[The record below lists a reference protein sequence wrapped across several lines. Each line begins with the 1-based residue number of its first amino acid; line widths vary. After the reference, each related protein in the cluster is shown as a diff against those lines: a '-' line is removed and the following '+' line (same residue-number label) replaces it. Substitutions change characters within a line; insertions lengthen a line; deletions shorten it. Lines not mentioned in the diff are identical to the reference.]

1 MEFWL
6 TFNLI
11 DSLFSCMY
19 DILLY
24 HIISRLSMQ
33 NFVVYKRKSFSD
45 LKFLQYRSTHVMTPC
60 AETERYQI
68 LSLKTFFLLHQ
79 KTTMIKFYFYFIWRK
94 GNHYIWVLIWKDV
107 DRDKFLL
114 YLLLECIDLFL
125 GWYYENSVF
134 KYMFIFIYR
143 RGITRLNVARATV
156 WLVRFWQIYKNK
168 NAKNGMRWTKIK
180 LFSYHYFT
188 NFEFSSTSFIF
199 KLCERIDDKT
209 WNRLFSK
216 RFQLNRALGFKYN

>member
-1 MEFWL
+1 M
-6 TFNLI
+6 
-11 DSLFSCMY
+11 
-19 DILLY
+19 LY
-24 HIISRLSMQ
+24 
-33 NFVVYKRKSFSD
+33 
-45 LKFLQYRSTHVMTPC
+45 
-60 AETERYQI
+60 
-68 LSLKTFFLLHQ
+68 Q

-134 KYMFIFIYR
+134 ILYMFMFVYKR
-143 RGITRLNVARATV
+143 NNRLNVARATV

-168 NAKNGMRWTKIK
+168 KSRWKETNKIK

-188 NFEFSSTSFIF
+188 ILNF
-199 KLCERIDDKT
+199 L
-209 WNRLFSK
+209 
-216 RFQLNRALGFKYN
+216 QRALFLENIIYFVLFV